1 MKRIGAILA
10 LSLVIILACAP
21 LALAANF
28 GVDEGASSPKNGATG
43 QSIDNMGFKVYF
55 TDEVYSTKNQK
66 SNAQK
71 CQILDNKG
79 NEIPI
84 RVAFSKSEKNMVLV
98 LADINKKNKDNKTTT
113 IRSLTKY
120 TLVIDKGFKS
130 TAGQEM
136 DEYRT
141 SFETLNSKSSMRAS
155 MGMMGVMVVGMIFFT
170 SKEAK
175 RKAKEENQSK
185 APTVNPYKVA
195 KKTGKSVEDIVAKD
209 QKKKEKSASALAR
222 KERHKRENK
231 VEISSN
237 NMRVSA
243 PRPISEA
250 GSTYKR
256 PKVDTQ
262 GKKNTNPK
270 NQSGKQKNKNNKKK

>member
-1 MKRIGAILA
+1 MRISLKDINELIIKDGQTGKGKRIPCESSFSIECDTL
-10 LSLVIILACAP
+10 IKDDFDKQMP
-21 LALAANF
+21 LF
-28 GVDEGASSPKNGATG
+28 VG
-43 QSIDNMGFKVYF
+43 DNLK
-55 TDEVYSTKNQK
+55 
-66 SNAQK
+66 
-71 CQILDNKG
+71 I
-79 NEIPI
+79 
-84 RVAFSKSEKNMVLV
+84 
-98 LADINKKNKDNKTTT
+98 
-113 IRSLTKY
+113 
-120 TLVIDKGFKS
+120 
-130 TAGQEM
+130 
-136 DEYRT
+136 
-141 SFETLNSKSSMRAS
+141 
-155 MGMMGVMVVGMIFFT
+155 
-170 SKEAK
+170 
-175 RKAKEENQSK
+175 K